1 MRILDAQLEALDSL
15 RCVRLNDEE
24 GLIRWVDDF
33 HNPKNE
39 NLVDYLQGD
48 AFSDDT
54 SGKVACYVVMDT
66 DNDIL
71 CFFALKTGILYS
83 EFEELKLYEQ
93 HKKLKIRFLELTE
106 NRRTKETE
114 EIIERLQVELEES
127 KKQILRK
134 LGSFDELPKHKHVAL
149 AYPAMEISHFCVN
162 EGYREKWEKM
172 NFGDRNRIGL
182 TLFWH
187 FIVQKISEV
196 NRLVGCEYAYLFA
209 ADGTPDRLL
218 VNHYKNLMGF
228 RDDLDVLTIQ
238 PMYDFRC
245 TFLCNTVEAIV
256 EGRESFYAHFNDNE
270 DIV

>member
-1 MRILDAQLEALDSL
+1 MRIYESQRNALDALK
-15 RCVRLNDEE
+15 CIRLSDEE
-24 GLIRWVDDF
+24 ELLRLVDDF
-33 HNPKNE
+33 RNHRNE

-48 AFSDDT
+48 AFSDDA
-54 SGKVACYVVMDT
+54 SGKVACYVVMDN

-71 CFFALKTGILYS
+71 CFFALKTGLLYS

-106 NRRTKETE
+106 NKRSKETE
-114 EIIERLQVELEES
+114 AIIRKLQKELEES
-127 KKQILRK
+127 KDKIIRQ
-134 LGSFDELPKHKHVAL
+134 LGSFDELPQHKHVAL
-149 AYPAMEISHFCVN
+149 AYSAVEISHFCVN
-162 EGYREKWEKM
+162 EDYRKKWDSF

-187 FIVQKISEV
+187 FIVQKISEIG
-196 NRLVGCEYAYLFA
+196 RLIGCEYVYLFA
-209 ADGTPDRLL
+209 ADGTSDRLL
-218 VNHYKNLMGF
+218 VNHYKNMMGF

-245 TFLCNTVEAIV
+245 TFLCNTVKSLV
-256 EGRESFYAHFNDNE
+256 GGRERFYDHFNDNE